1 MDVLNQDRESRLLA
15 LARTMVVELRR
26 ETAKATET
34 AFSLDANFE
43 RDYGFDSLTR
53 MELLH
58 RAEREFGATL
68 PESALAEIET
78 LRDLMGEID
87 AAAGRK
93 PAVYTP
99 GAGTH
104 DEMPGAPGA
113 RAAATDYIDD
123 RRAAVG
129 AKTLTEALAWHAR
142 HHPNKLHVRF
152 YADDNDGETLTYG
165 ELWDDAGRV
174 AAGLVARDVT
184 PGEAVLIM
192 LPSGRDYFASF
203 FGVLRAGCVPVPV
216 YPPGRPREIEEHIR
230 RHAKIAGNARARI
243 MITVAEAR
251 PFTRILAAQVEN
263 LVGIVTVSE
272 LKEAPRP
279 NAWPEAKPEHVAFIQ
294 YTSGSTGDPKG
305 VVLTHANLIA
315 NVNAMAAM
323 LDVQDDDVFVSWL
336 PLYHDMG
343 LIGAWL
349 GSLVHGI
356 PLVLMSP
363 LAFLA
368 RPRRWLDAITRY
380 RGTISGAPNFA
391 YEACA
396 ARIPEGKLAGLDL
409 SSWRVAFNG
418 AEPVSPATIAAF
430 TQRFLPFGFAASAM
444 MPVYG
449 LAENSVGL
457 AFPPIGR
464 GPRIDWIERDTFLK
478 TGRAV
483 PSEPNAPTSKAVPA
497 CGLPIVG
504 HQIRIVE
511 DQGRELPDRREGVI
525 QFKGPSATS
534 GYLRNPEANAA
545 LIVGEWR
552 NSGDLGY
559 TVAGEVHVTGRRKDM
574 IIRAGRNIF
583 PAELETAIGA
593 LNGISQGAVAVFGS
607 PDPSNGT
614 ERLVVL
620 AESRRAG
627 TDAEAKLQRTISDL
641 AIGLIGLPPDVVRLV
656 PPRTVPKTSSG
667 KIRRQAA
674 RAVFESGA
682 TGALS
687 VRVQVA
693 RMALAALGPLLRR
706 GLRRA
711 ARALYAVYV
720 TALGILIASLGWIV
734 ATILPLES
742 WRWPVLRAL
751 VRLYMPLAGI
761 RLAVRGLDKLPQ
773 GRAVLIAANHSSYFD
788 APVALTALPGQYSFV
803 AKGELQSHW
812 VPRVFLTRLKTIFVT
827 RFDAR
832 RGIGDANR
840 MAQTVRTGRSI
851 VSFPEGTISRMAGL
865 LPFRLGIF
873 MVAVRTNTPI
883 VPVVIRGTRHVMR
896 DETWVP
902 HPGAIDVELLDPIEP
917 PADQEEWRAA
927 VTMRD
932 ATRAAILARIGE
944 PDLIHERV
952 LDRLADEARVKAPRP
967 LAGEG
972 GARPS
977 RPGG

>member
-1 MDVLNQDRESRLLA
+1 MDLSDQAHGQDRETRLLT
-15 LARTMVVELRR
+15 LAQAMAGELRR
-26 ETAKATET
+26 DAGKAPET
-34 AFSLDANFE
+34 AFSLDAHFE

-78 LRDLMGEID
+78 LRDLLREID

-99 GAGTH
+99 GAVNH
-104 DEMPGAPGA
+104 DTVVSGA
-113 RAAATDYIDD
+113 RAAVD
-123 RRAAVG
+123 

-142 HHPNKLHVRF
+142 QHPDKLHVRF
-152 YADDNDGETLTYG
+152 YADEGDGETLTYG

-174 AAGLVARDVT
+174 AAGLVARDVA

-243 MITVAEAR
+243 MITVPEAR

-263 LVGIVTVSE
+263 LVGIVTVNE
-272 LKEAPRP
+272 LSEAPRP
-279 NAWPEAKPEHVAFIQ
+279 NAWPEAKPEQVAFIQ

-315 NVNAMAAM
+315 NINAMAAM
-323 LDVQDDDVFVSWL
+323 LDVKDNDVFVSWL

-368 RPRRWLDAITRY
+368 RPKRWLDAITRF

-396 ARIPEGKLAGLDL
+396 ARIPDNELAGLDL

-418 AEPVSPATIAAF
+418 AEPVSPATIDAF
-430 TQRFLPFGFAASAM
+430 TQRFTPFGFQANAM

-483 PSEPNAPTSKAVPA
+483 PAEANAPTAKAVAA

-504 HQIRIVE
+504 HEIRIVDE
-511 DQGRELPDRREGVI
+511 RGTELPDRREGII

-534 GYLRNPEANAA
+534 GYLRNDEANAV
-545 LIVGEWR
+545 LIAGEWR

-559 TVAGEVHVTGRRKDM
+559 TVQGDVHVTGRRKDM

-593 LNGISQGAVAVFGS
+593 LDGISQGAVAVFGS
-607 PDPSNGT
+607 PDPTNGT
-614 ERLVVL
+614 ERLIVL

-687 VRVQVA
+687 VRMQVA
-693 RMALAALGPLLRR
+693 RMALAALGPLVRR
-706 GLRRA
+706 GTRRS

-720 TALGILIASLGWIV
+720 TALGAIIATLGWLG
-734 ATILPLES
+734 AALLPLES
-742 WRWPVLRAL
+742 WRWFMLRGL
-751 VRLYMPLAGI
+751 VRLYMLLAGI
-761 RLAVRGLDKLPQ
+761 RLIVRGLDKLPA

-788 APVALTALPGQYSFV
+788 APVALTALPGRHSFV
-803 AKGELQSHW
+803 AKGELQNHW
-812 VPRVFLTRLKTIFVT
+812 VPRVLLKRLTTIFVT

-832 RGIGDANR
+832 RGVADTNR
-840 MAQTVRTGRSI
+840 IAQTVKGGRSV
-851 VSFPEGTISRMAGL
+851 VSFPEGTLSRMAGL

-873 MVAVRTNTPI
+873 MVAVRTNAAV
-883 VPVVIRGTRHVMR
+883 VPVAIRGTRHALR
-896 DETWVP
+896 DGTWVP
-902 HPGAIDVELLDPIEP
+902 RPGTIEVDVLDPIEP
-917 PADQEEWRAA
+917 PVDQEEWQAA

-932 ATRAAILARIGE
+932 AARAAILAEVGE
-944 PDLIHERV
+944 PDLMHERV
-952 LDRLADEARVKAPRP
+952 LDRLGNEVRGKKAR
-967 LAGEG
+967 
-972 GARPS
+972 
-977 RPGG
+977 

>member
-1 MDVLNQDRESRLLA
+1 MAMD
-15 LARTMVVELRR
+15 LRGEKAA
-26 ETAKATET
+26 ET
-34 AFSLDANFE
+34 SGSIDASFE

-53 MELLH
+53 MELMH

-68 PESALAEIET
+68 SERALAEIET
-78 LRDLMGEID
+78 PRDLLREID
-87 AAAGRK
+87 AAAGQP
-93 PAVYTP
+93 PAIYTP
-99 GAGTH
+99 SAAAG
-104 DEMPGAPGA
+104 ERPVESGA
-113 RAAATDYIDD
+113 RAALGI
-123 RRAAVG
+123 
-129 AKTLTEALAWHAR
+129 KTLTEALAWHAR

-152 YADDNDGETLTYG
+152 YADETDGDTLTYG

-174 AAGLVARDVT
+174 AAGLIAHDVT
-184 PGEAVLIM
+184 PGEAVVIM

-216 YPPGRPREIEEHIR
+216 YPPGRPREIEDHIR
-230 RHAKIAGNARARI
+230 RHAKIAGNAQARI
-243 MITVAEAR
+243 MITLPEAR
-251 PFTRILAAQVEN
+251 PFSRILAAQVEN
-263 LVGIVTVSE
+263 LVGIVTVEE

-279 NAWPEAKPEHVAFIQ
+279 NVWPEAKPEQVAFIQ

-305 VVLTHANLIA
+305 VVLTHANLVA
-315 NVNAMAAM
+315 NINAMATM
-323 LDVQDDDVFVSWL
+323 LNVQDDDVFVSWL

-396 ARIPEGKLAGLDL
+396 ARIPDTELAGLDL

-418 AEPVSPATIAAF
+418 AEPVSPATIDAF
-430 TQRFLPFGFAASAM
+430 TERFAPFGFRASAM

-464 GPRIDWIERDTFLK
+464 GPRIDWIERDAFLK
-478 TGRAV
+478 SGRAV
-483 PSEPNAPTSKAVPA
+483 PGEPGASTSKAVPA

-504 HQIRIVE
+504 HEIRIV
-511 DQGRELPDRREGVI
+511 DDHGTELPDRREGMI

-545 LIVGEWR
+545 LLAGEWR

-593 LNGISQGAVAVFGS
+593 LDGISQGAVAVFGS
-607 PDPSNGT
+607 PDPTNGT

-627 TDAEAKLQRTISDL
+627 TSAETKLQRTISDL

-682 TGALS
+682 SGPVG
-687 VRVQVA
+687 VRMQVA
-693 RMALAALGPLLRR
+693 RMAFAAVGPLIRR
-706 GLRRA
+706 GARRIG
-711 ARALYAVYV
+711 RAIYSLYV
-720 TALGILIASLGWIV
+720 TALGLAIAGIGWIAAV
-734 ATILPLES
+734 VLPVES
-742 WRWPVLRAL
+742 WRWRAL
-751 VRLYMPLAGI
+751 GLLFRFYMPLAGI
-761 RLAVRGLDKLPQ
+761 RLNVRGLDKIPHKR
-773 GRAVLIAANHSSYFD
+773 GFVIAANHSSYLD
-788 APVALTALPGQYSFV
+788 APVALSALPGRYSFV

-812 VPRVFLTRLKTIFVT
+812 FSRVFLSRLKTIFVA

-832 RGIGDANR
+832 IGVGDADR
-840 MAQTVRTGRSI
+840 MAQTVRDGRPV

-873 MVAVRTNTPI
+873 MVAVRTHTPI
-883 VPVVIRGTRHVMR
+883 VPLVIRGTRHVLR
-896 DETWVP
+896 DGTWVP
-902 HPGAIDVELLDPIEP
+902 RPGPIDVELLDPIEP
-917 PADQEEWRAA
+917 PADQEEWQAA

-932 ATRAAILARIGE
+932 ATRAAILARTGE
-944 PDLIHERV
+944 PDLVHERV
-952 LDRLADEARVKAPRP
+952 LDRMADEARGKEV
-967 LAGEG
+967 G
-972 GARPS
+972 
-977 RPGG
+977 

>member
-1 MDVLNQDRESRLLA
+1 MDLPNQDRETRLLA
-15 LARTMVVELRR
+15 LARTMGAELRG
-26 ETAKATET
+26 ETAKPAEAT
-34 AFSLDANFE
+34 FSLDANFE

-68 PESALAEIET
+68 PEQALAEIET
-78 LRDLMGEID
+78 LRDLMREID

-93 PAVYTP
+93 PAAYTP
-99 GAGTH
+99 GAIVR
-104 DEMPGAPGA
+104 EEPVASGA
-113 RAAATDYIDD
+113 RAAVD
-123 RRAAVG
+123 

-152 YADDNDGETLTYG
+152 YADEASESGGGETLTYG
-165 ELWDDAGRV
+165 ELWEDAGRV

-216 YPPGRPREIEEHIR
+216 YPPGRPRELEEHIR

-251 PFTRILAAQVEN
+251 PFSRILAAQVEN
-263 LVGIVTVSE
+263 LVGIVTVGE
-272 LKEAPRP
+272 LSEAPRP
-279 NAWPEAKPEHVAFIQ
+279 NVWPDAKPEHVAFIQ

-315 NVNAMAAM
+315 NINAMAAM
-323 LDVQDDDVFVSWL
+323 LEIQDDDVFVSWL

-368 RPRRWLDAITRY
+368 RPRRWLHAITRY
-380 RGTISGAPNFA
+380 RGTIAGAPNFA

-396 ARIPEGKLAGLDL
+396 ARIPDNELAGLDL

-418 AEPVSPATIAAF
+418 AEPVSPATIEAF
-430 TQRFLPFGFAASAM
+430 THRFAPFGFQATAM

-483 PSEPNAPTSKAVPA
+483 PSEANAPTSKAVPA

-504 HQIRIVE
+504 HEIRIV
-511 DQGRELPDRREGVI
+511 DDRGAELPDRREGII

-534 GYLRNPEANAA
+534 GYLRNPEANAV
-545 LIVGEWR
+545 LIAGAWR

-559 TVAGEVHVTGRRKDM
+559 TVAGEIHVTGRRKDM

-593 LNGISQGAVAVFGS
+593 LDGISQGAVAVFGS
-607 PDPSNGT
+607 PDPTNGT

-687 VRVQVA
+687 VRMQVA
-693 RMALAALGPLLRR
+693 RMAFAAFGPLVRR
-706 GLRRA
+706 GLRRG

-720 TALGILIASLGWIV
+720 TALGLIVATLGWIC
-734 ATILPLES
+734 AALLPLEA
-742 WRWPVLRAL
+742 WRWPVLRGL
-751 VRLYMPLAGI
+751 VRFYMLLAGI
-761 RLAVRGLDKLPQ
+761 RLVVRGLDKLPR
-773 GRAVLIAANHSSYFD
+773 GGAVLIAANHSSYLD
-788 APVALTALPGQYSFV
+788 APVALTALPGHYSFV
-803 AKGELQSHW
+803 AKGELQNHW
-812 VPRVFLTRLKTIFVT
+812 VPRVLLKRLQTIFVT
-827 RFDAR
+827 RFDAQ
-832 RGIGDANR
+832 RGVADTNR
-840 MAQTVRTGRSI
+840 IAQTVQDGRPV
-851 VSFPEGTISRMAGL
+851 VSFPEGTLSRMAGL

-873 MVAVRTNTPI
+873 MVAVRTNAAV
-883 VPVVIRGTRHVMR
+883 VPVAIRGTRHVLR
-896 DETWVP
+896 DGTWVP
-902 HPGAIDVELLDPIEP
+902 RPGTIEIDVLDPIKP
-917 PADQEEWRAA
+917 PADQEEWQAA

-932 ATRAAILARIGE
+932 AARAAILAQVGE
-944 PDLIHERV
+944 PDLMHERV
-952 LDRLADEARVKAPRP
+952 LDRLGDETRGKKVR
-967 LAGEG
+967 
-972 GARPS
+972 
-977 RPGG
+977 

>member
-1 MDVLNQDRESRLLA
+1 MNAPNQDNGQDIARDREARLLA
-15 LARTMVVELRR
+15 LARTMAAELQGP
-26 ETAKATET
+26 TAKAAE
-34 AFSLDANFE
+34 AAGSLDSSFE

-68 PESALAEIET
+68 PERALAEIET
-78 LRDLMGEID
+78 LRDLMREID
-87 AAAGRK
+87 AAAGRP
-93 PAVYTP
+93 PAAYIP
-99 GAGTH
+99 AGAAR
-104 DEMPGAPGA
+104 DEQTLPPGA
-113 RAAATDYIDD
+113 RAAVD
-123 RRAAVG
+123 
-129 AKTLTEALAWHAR
+129 AKTLTDALGWHAR

-152 YADDNDGETLTYG
+152 YADDGDGETLTYG

-174 AAGLVARDVT
+174 AAGLVAHDVS
-184 PGEAVLIM
+184 PGEAVVIM

-216 YPPGRPREIEEHIR
+216 YPPGRPREIEDHIR

-251 PFTRILAAQVEN
+251 PFSRILAAQVEN
-263 LVGIVTVSE
+263 LVGIVTVDE
-272 LKEAPRP
+272 LKQAPRP
-279 NAWPEAKPEHVAFIQ
+279 NVWPEAKPDHVAFIQ

-305 VVLTHANLIA
+305 VVLTHANLVA
-315 NVNAMAAM
+315 NINAMATM

-396 ARIPEGKLAGLDL
+396 TRIPDNELAGLDL

-418 AEPVSPATIAAF
+418 AEPVSPATIDAF
-430 TQRFLPFGFAASAM
+430 SQRFAPFGFDAKAM

-464 GPRIDWIERDTFLK
+464 GPRIDWIDRDTFLK
-478 TGRAV
+478 SGRAV
-483 PSEPNAPTSKAVPA
+483 PAEANAATSKAVPA

-504 HQIRIVE
+504 HEIRIV
-511 DQGRELPDRREGVI
+511 DDRGGELPDRREGNI

-534 GYLRNPEANAA
+534 GYLRNPEANAQLLA
-545 LIVGEWR
+545 GEWR

-559 TVAGEVHVTGRRKDM
+559 TVAGEVHVTGRRKDI

-593 LNGISQGAVAVFGS
+593 LDGISQGAVAVFGS
-607 PDPSNGT
+607 PDPTNGT

-641 AIGLIGLPPDVVRLV
+641 AIGLIGLPPDVIRLV

-674 RAVFESGA
+674 RSVFESGA
-682 TGALS
+682 SGAVG

-693 RMALAALGPLLRR
+693 RMALAAFGPLLRR
-706 GLRRA
+706 GARRGLRA
-711 ARALYAVYV
+711 IYSVYV
-720 TALGILIASLGWIV
+720 TVLGLSIASIGWIST
-734 ATILPLES
+734 AILPIER
-742 WRWPVLRAL
+742 WRWAVLRVL
-751 VRLYMPLAGI
+751 VKTYIALAGI
-761 RLAVRGLDKLPQ
+761 RLTVRGLDKLPK
-773 GRAVLIAANHSSYFD
+773 GRAVLLAPNHSSYFD
-788 APVALTALPGQYSFV
+788 APVALTALSGQFSFV
-803 AKGELQSHW
+803 AKGELIGHW
-812 VPRVFLTRLKTIFVT
+812 VPRIFLKRLKTIFVT
-827 RFDAR
+827 RFDAAS
-832 RGIGDANR
+832 GSGDADR
-840 MAQTVRTGRSI
+840 MAQTVRDGRSV

-873 MVAVRTNTPI
+873 MAAVRTRTPI
-883 VPVVIRGTRHVMR
+883 VPVAIRGTRQVMR
-896 DETWVP
+896 DGTWIP
-902 HPGAIDVELLDPIEP
+902 HPGTIDVELLDAIEP
-917 PADQEEWRAA
+917 PVDREEWRAA

-932 ATRAAILARIGE
+932 AARAAILAHIGE

-952 LDRLADEARVKAPRP
+952 LDRLADEARGKET
-967 LAGEG
+967 G
-972 GARPS
+972 
-977 RPGG
+977 

>member
-1 MDVLNQDRESRLLA
+1 MS
-15 LARTMVVELRR
+15 
-26 ETAKATET
+26 
-34 AFSLDANFE
+34 
-43 RDYGFDSLTR
+43 
-53 MELLH
+53 
-58 RAEREFGATL
+58 
-68 PESALAEIET
+68 
-78 LRDLMGEID
+78 
-87 AAAGRK
+87 
-93 PAVYTP
+93 
-99 GAGTH
+99 
-104 DEMPGAPGA
+104 
-113 RAAATDYIDD
+113 
-123 RRAAVG
+123 
-129 AKTLTEALAWHAR
+129 
-142 HHPNKLHVRF
+142 
-152 YADDNDGETLTYG
+152 
-165 ELWDDAGRV
+165 
-174 AAGLVARDVT
+174 
-184 PGEAVLIM
+184 
-192 LPSGRDYFASF
+192 
-203 FGVLRAGCVPVPV
+203 
-216 YPPGRPREIEEHIR
+216 
-230 RHAKIAGNARARI
+230 
-243 MITVAEAR
+243 
-251 PFTRILAAQVEN
+251 
-263 LVGIVTVSE
+263 
-272 LKEAPRP
+272 EAPRP
-279 NAWPEAKPEHVAFIQ
+279 NAWPEAKPEQVAFIQ

-315 NVNAMAAM
+315 NINAMAAM
-323 LDVQDDDVFVSWL
+323 LDVKDNDVFVSWL

-368 RPRRWLDAITRY
+368 RPKRWLDAITRF

-396 ARIPEGKLAGLDL
+396 ARIPDNELAGLDL

-418 AEPVSPATIAAF
+418 AEPVSPATIDAF
-430 TQRFLPFGFAASAM
+430 TQRFTPFGFQANAM

-483 PSEPNAPTSKAVPA
+483 PAEANAPTAKAVAA

-504 HQIRIVE
+504 HEIRIVDE
-511 DQGRELPDRREGVI
+511 RGTELPDRREGII

-534 GYLRNPEANAA
+534 GYLRNDEANAV
-545 LIVGEWR
+545 LIAGEWR

-559 TVAGEVHVTGRRKDM
+559 TVQGDVHVTGRRKDM

-593 LNGISQGAVAVFGS
+593 LDGISQGAVAVFGS
-607 PDPSNGT
+607 PDPTNGT
-614 ERLVVL
+614 ERLIVL

-687 VRVQVA
+687 VRMQVA
-693 RMALAALGPLLRR
+693 RMALAALGPLVRR
-706 GLRRA
+706 GTRRS

-720 TALGILIASLGWIV
+720 TALGAIIATLGWLG
-734 ATILPLES
+734 AALLPLES
-742 WRWPVLRAL
+742 WRWFMLRGL
-751 VRLYMPLAGI
+751 VRLYMLLAGI
-761 RLAVRGLDKLPQ
+761 RLIVRGLDKLPA

-788 APVALTALPGQYSFV
+788 APVALTALPGRHSFV
-803 AKGELQSHW
+803 AKGELQNHW
-812 VPRVFLTRLKTIFVT
+812 VPRVLLKRLTTIFVT

-832 RGIGDANR
+832 RGVADTNR
-840 MAQTVRTGRSI
+840 IAQTVKGGRSV
-851 VSFPEGTISRMAGL
+851 VSFPEGTLSRMAGL

-873 MVAVRTNTPI
+873 MVAVRTNAAV
-883 VPVVIRGTRHVMR
+883 VPVAIRGTRHALR
-896 DETWVP
+896 DGTWVP
-902 HPGAIDVELLDPIEP
+902 RPGTIEVDVLDPIEP
-917 PADQEEWRAA
+917 PVDQEEWQAA

-932 ATRAAILARIGE
+932 AARAAILAEVGE
-944 PDLIHERV
+944 PDLMHERV
-952 LDRLADEARVKAPRP
+952 LDRLGNEVRGKKAR
-967 LAGEG
+967 
-972 GARPS
+972 
-977 RPGG
+977 

>member
-1 MDVLNQDRESRLLA
+1 MDLSDQAHGQDRETRLLT
-15 LARTMVVELRR
+15 LAQTMAGELRR
-26 ETAKATET
+26 DAGKAPET

-78 LRDLMGEID
+78 LRDLLREID

-99 GAGTH
+99 GAANN
-104 DEMPGAPGA
+104 DKAVSGA
-113 RAAATDYIDD
+113 RAAVD
-123 RRAAVG
+123 

-142 HHPNKLHVRF
+142 QHPDKLHVRF
-152 YADDNDGETLTYG
+152 YADEGDGETLTYG

-174 AAGLVARDVT
+174 AAGLVARDVA

-243 MITVAEAR
+243 MITVPEAR

-263 LVGIVTVSE
+263 LVGIVTVNE
-272 LKEAPRP
+272 LSEAPRP
-279 NAWPEAKPEHVAFIQ
+279 NAWPEAKPEQVAFIQ

-315 NVNAMAAM
+315 NINAMAAM
-323 LDVQDDDVFVSWL
+323 LDVKDDDVFVSWL

-368 RPRRWLDAITRY
+368 RPKRWLDAITRF

-396 ARIPEGKLAGLDL
+396 ARIPDNELAGLDL

-418 AEPVSPATIAAF
+418 AEPVSPATIDAF
-430 TQRFLPFGFAASAM
+430 TQRFTPFGFQANAM

-483 PSEPNAPTSKAVPA
+483 PAEANAPTAKAVAA

-504 HQIRIVE
+504 HEIRIVDE
-511 DQGRELPDRREGVI
+511 RGTELPDRREGII

-534 GYLRNPEANAA
+534 GYLRNDEANAV
-545 LIVGEWR
+545 LIAGEWR

-593 LNGISQGAVAVFGS
+593 LDGISQGAVAVFGS
-607 PDPSNGT
+607 PDPTNGT

-687 VRVQVA
+687 VRMQVA

-706 GLRRA
+706 GTRRS

-720 TALGILIASLGWIV
+720 TALGAIIATLGWLG
-734 ATILPLES
+734 AALLPLES
-742 WRWPVLRAL
+742 WRWFMLRGL
-751 VRLYMPLAGI
+751 VRLYMLLAGI
-761 RLAVRGLDKLPQ
+761 RLIVRGLDKLPA

-788 APVALTALPGQYSFV
+788 APVALTALPGRHSFV
-803 AKGELQSHW
+803 AKGELQNHW
-812 VPRVFLTRLKTIFVT
+812 VPRVLLKRLQTIFVT

-832 RGIGDANR
+832 RGIADTNR
-840 MAQTVRTGRSI
+840 IAQTVKGGRSV
-851 VSFPEGTISRMAGL
+851 VSFPEGTLSRMAGL

-873 MVAVRTNTPI
+873 MVAVRTNAAV
-883 VPVVIRGTRHVMR
+883 VPVAIRGTRHALR
-896 DETWVP
+896 DGTWVP
-902 HPGAIDVELLDPIEP
+902 RPGTIEVDVLDPIEP
-917 PADQEEWRAA
+917 PVDQEEWQAA

-932 ATRAAILARIGE
+932 AARAAILAEVGE
-944 PDLIHERV
+944 PDLMHERV
-952 LDRLADEARVKAPRP
+952 LDRLGNEVREKKVR
-967 LAGEG
+967 
-972 GARPS
+972 
-977 RPGG
+977 